1 MQNRKRKELD
11 KTEVISSIPVYARAM
26 EMLFEMLLKF
36 EYCFKYCFAFSKLN
50 Y

>member
-36 EYCFKYCFAFSKLN
+36 EYCFKYGFALSKLN